1 MLVSLFILSEEVPL
15 CQLDTVATLGLRTLR
30 LCECHR
36 RLRPER
42 LCIDE
47 GARRAHVTRAV
58 FDFPGVAHGQG
69 EETTPRM
76 GREPEGRLPA
86 DERRRSASSPCIAG
100 GRVSL
105 SVLCGLLPPSLPSF
119 FPSSLPSFLSSCHP
133 SVCSASDF
141 SYRVAACLPIDD
153 ALRLHLLKI
162 GSAIQRL
169 RCELDIMDRVRKK
182 TPNPPVC
189 LSSVPPGTQHHPCSG
204 VHQLSVQ

>member
-36 RLRPER
+36 RLPPEG

-47 GARRAHVTRAV
+47 GARRPHVTRAV

-105 SVLCGLLPPSLPSF
+105 FVLCGLSA
-119 FPSSLPSFLSSCHP
+119 PSSLPSFLPSFLLPFLPLILSS
-133 SVCSASDF
+133 
-141 SYRVAACLPIDD
+141 
-153 ALRLHLLKI
+153 LRLLCVRLLLP
-162 GSAIQRL
+162 GG
-169 RCELDIMDRVRKK
+169 
-182 TPNPPVC
+182 C
-189 LSSVPPGTQHHPCSG
+189 LSAH
-204 VHQLSVQ
+204 